1 MESITDI
8 TERIK
13 NMFASNTKV
22 LSFNTIR
29 KRLNDGKTQ
38 NDNDYISSKQVSYT
52 LRNTEA
58 FAPVDPI
65 TIGCSKWYDARLFNK
80 KNVKSS
86 DRVRSRINL
95 WRMC

>member
-1 MESITDI
+1 MESI

-38 NDNDYISSKQVSYT
+38 DNTDYISSKQVSYT
-52 LRNTEA
+52 LRNAGA
-58 FAPVDPI
+58 FTPVDPI

-86 DRVRSRINL
+86 NRVRSRINL

>member
-38 NDNDYISSKQVSYT
+38 DNTDYISSKQLSYT
-52 LRNTEA
+52 LRNAGA

-86 DRVRSRINL
+86 NRVRSRINL

>member
-1 MESITDI
+1 MEPTNI
-8 TERIK
+8 TERIQTT
-13 NMFASNTKV
+13 FASNTKV

-29 KRLNDGKTQ
+29 RRLNDGKTK
-38 NDNDYISSKQVSYT
+38 DDTDYISSKQVSYT
-52 LRNTEA
+52 LRNAGA
-58 FAPVDPI
+58 FTPVDPI

-80 KNVKSS
+80 KQVKLS